1 MNRFGIPVEGKGIRQ
16 LCGTVLVFEA
26 IVIGLAIPVAIV
38 LEHAN
43 RGLAGG
49 VGGALAVCAVLIG
62 GVVGR
67 PRMGWALVAG
77 TVLQFLVIASGV
89 VVTAMY
95 TLGVIFAALWFTGIW
110 LARRHATP
118 PVAPPPSDIAPP
130 PSDIEPAPHPV
141 PTPTPTPTPV
151 PTLTPP
157 GPATPVPT
165 PGPATPTDN

>member
-1 MNRFGIPVEGKGIRQ
+1 MSGLDIPLEGKGIRQ

-26 IVIGLAIPVAIV
+26 IVIGLAILPAIV

-77 TVLQFLVIASGV
+77 TVLQFLVIA
-89 VVTAMY
+89 A
-95 TLGVIFAALWFTGIW
+95 GVIVPAFSALRPYI
-110 LARRHATP
+110 TP
-118 PVAPPPSDIAPP
+118 SL
-130 PSDIEPAPHPV
+130 PA
-141 PTPTPTPTPV
+141 
-151 PTLTPP
+151 
-157 GPATPVPT
+157 GRWA
-165 PGPATPTDN
+165 